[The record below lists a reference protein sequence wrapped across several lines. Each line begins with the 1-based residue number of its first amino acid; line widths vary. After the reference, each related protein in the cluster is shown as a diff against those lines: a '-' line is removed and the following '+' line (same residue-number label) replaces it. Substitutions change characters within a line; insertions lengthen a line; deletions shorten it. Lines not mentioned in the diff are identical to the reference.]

1 MNNQINKEQRQR
13 IVLNEIHDSFSNIDR
28 IQYRDP
34 ENIQREEIKLQHVES
49 RIKSMLKTMKYKK
62 QIEEGK
68 QLIDVNQQLETF
80 PVTRKNQTEPI
91 IVWT

>member
-1 MNNQINKEQRQR
+1 
-13 IVLNEIHDSFSNIDR
+13 
-28 IQYRDP
+28 
-34 ENIQREEIKLQHVES
+34 
-49 RIKSMLKTMKYKK
+49 MLKTMKYKK

-91 IVWT
+91 IVWTWEWVYLFSQYFVKNVLQK